1 MLDSGRRI
9 LETVVCNNN
18 NNNMSTPQWRELQ
31 QQLGWEHIYKLEN
44 RYHYIALA
52 NNCHCHRS
60 CKICLLMTNNVLQ
73 NTWGEDVFTPVFLW
87 RRRCVHPSNFGEE
100 KMCSPQYFCGG
111 EDVFTPVFLVRRRC
125 VHPVFLVRRRCV
137 HPVFLWRRRCVHPV
151 FLWRRRCVHPSI
163 FVELSLFNY

>member
-87 RRRCVHPSNFGEE
+87 RRRCVHPSIFGEE

-111 EDVFTPVFLVRRRC
+111 EDVFTPVFLMRRS
-125 VHPVFLVRRRCV
+125 
-137 HPVFLWRRRCVHPV
+137 
-151 FLWRRRCVHPSI
+151 CVHPSI
-163 FVELSLFNY
+163 FVEEKMCSPQ

>member
-1 MLDSGRRI
+1 MF
-9 LETVVCNNN
+9 
-18 NNNMSTPQWRELQ
+18 
-31 QQLGWEHIYKLEN
+31 YKTL
-44 RYHYIALA
+44 
-52 NNCHCHRS
+52 
-60 CKICLLMTNNVLQ
+60 
-73 NTWGEDVFTPVFLW
+73 
-87 RRRCVHPSNFGEE
+87 EE
-100 KMCSPQYFCGG
+100 KMCSLQYFCGG

>member
-87 RRRCVHPSNFGEE
+87 RRRCVHPSIFGEE
-100 KMCSPQYFCGG
+100 KMCSPQYFCG
-111 EDVFTPVFLVRRRC
+111 EDVFT
-125 VHPVFLVRRRCV
+125 
-137 HPVFLWRRRCVHPV
+137 PV
-151 FLWRRRCVHPSI
+151 FLWRRRCVHPSN
-163 FVELSLFNY
+163 FGEEKNASRTYPWQML